1 MSESA
6 RVQRWRDAKRQKGL
20 KPCTLWLTA
29 DEESLLKDLAAK
41 RRCSPTEIMQQALA
55 YFHTGKPPVTAIV
68 TDIEQ
73 LREMIQAEI
82 ATLQTA
88 SVLATAIATVTDIEQ
103 LRALI
108 QDELAASAVVTA
120 TVTAMVTATLPA
132 LVRAIVEELALETLG
147 LSATAT
153 YNSYET
159 DIEDSE
165 ETHEAL
171 YDDDTDT
178 NINVSDTETHR
189 QTSEEPHVDITDTNS
204 NVIDTEMPTAAP
216 TRPASKRPVTPVPA
230 SAQNGITAQPQAR
243 RKGGR
248 PTTIRPRIMDLLRAH
263 PEGLT
268 AVEIKVH
275 LGIDKNIGDTLSG
288 MVRNRLL
295 TKQGSGAQVRYR
307 VPGVPPAP
315 LAPPAAPAPAR
326 RKRQTPPAAIPTAP
340 IPPRRAART
349 APRP

>member
-20 KPCTLWLTA
+20 KPCTIWLTT

-41 RRCSPTEIMQQALA
+41 RRRSPTEIMQQALA
-55 YFHTGKPPVTAIV
+55 YFHTGKPPVTATV

-88 SVLATAIATVTDIEQ
+88 SVLATATATITDTEQ
-103 LRALI
+103 LRTLI
-108 QDELAASAVVTA
+108 QDELAASALVTA

-147 LSATAT
+147 LPATAT

-165 ETHEAL
+165 ETHKAL

-178 NINVSDTETHR
+178 NRNVSETETHR
-189 QTSEEPHVDITDTNS
+189 QTPEEPHVDITDTNS
-204 NVIDTEMPTAAP
+204 NVTDTETPTAAP

-230 SAQNGITAQPQAR
+230 SAQNGITAQPHAR

-288 MVRNRLL
+288 MVRNQLL

-315 LAPPAAPAPAR
+315 LAPPAAPAPTR
-326 RKRQTPPAAIPTAP
+326 RTTRNAQ
-340 IPPRRAART
+340 RV
-349 APRP
+349 

>member
-55 YFHTGKPPVTAIV
+55 YFHTGNPPVTATL

-108 QDELAASAVVTA
+108 QDELAASALVTA

-132 LVRAIVEELALETLG
+132 LVRAIVEDLALEAFG
-147 LSATAT
+147 MSVTAT
-153 YNSYET
+153 DNSYDT

-165 ETHEAL
+165 ETYEAL
-171 YDDDTDT
+171 YDDDTDM
-178 NINVSDTETHR
+178 NSNVADTETPALHPA
-189 QTSEEPHVDITDTNS
+189 TESASEVG
-204 NVIDTEMPTAAP
+204 
-216 TRPASKRPVTPVPA
+216 PVTA
-230 SAQNGITAQPQAR
+230 TGNT
-243 RKGGR
+243 
-248 PTTIRPRIMDLLRAH
+248 
-263 PEGLT
+263 
-268 AVEIKVH
+268 
-275 LGIDKNIGDTLSG
+275 
-288 MVRNRLL
+288 
-295 TKQGSGAQVRYR
+295 
-307 VPGVPPAP
+307 
-315 LAPPAAPAPAR
+315 
-326 RKRQTPPAAIPTAP
+326 
-340 IPPRRAART
+340 
-349 APRP
+349 

>member
-20 KPCTLWLTA
+20 KSCTLWLTA

-55 YFHTGKPPVTAIV
+55 YFHTGKPPVTATV

-88 SVLATAIATVTDIEQ
+88 SVLATATATVTDTEQ

-108 QDELAASAVVTA
+108 QDELAASALVTA
-120 TVTAMVTATLPA
+120 TLTAMVTATLPA

-147 LSATAT
+147 LLDTAT

-178 NINVSDTETHR
+178 NRNVSEAETHR
-189 QTSEEPHVDITDTNS
+189 QTPEEPHANITDINS
-204 NVIDTEMPTAAP
+204 NVADTETSAAAP
-216 TRPASKRPVTPVPA
+216 ARP
-230 SAQNGITAQPQAR
+230 
-243 RKGGR
+243 
-248 PTTIRPRIMDLLRAH
+248 
-263 PEGLT
+263 
-268 AVEIKVH
+268 
-275 LGIDKNIGDTLSG
+275 
-288 MVRNRLL
+288 
-295 TKQGSGAQVRYR
+295 
-307 VPGVPPAP
+307 
-315 LAPPAAPAPAR
+315 APAPA
-326 RKRQTPPAAIPTAP
+326 QNGPTAQVP
-340 IPPRRAART
+340 APRRRGRT
-349 APRP
+349 STLRQPILN

>member
-6 RVQRWRDAKRQKGL
+6 RVQRWRDAKRQQGL
-20 KPCTLWLTA
+20 KACTLWLTA
-29 DEESLLKDLAAK
+29 DEELLLKGLAAK

-55 YFHTGKPPVTAIV
+55 YFHTGKPPVTATL
-68 TDIEQ
+68 TDIEP

-88 SVLATAIATVTDIEQ
+88 SVLATA
-103 LRALI
+103 
-108 QDELAASAVVTA
+108 TA
-120 TVTAMVTATLPA
+120 T
-132 LVRAIVEELALETLG
+132 
-147 LSATAT
+147 
-153 YNSYET
+153 
-159 DIEDSE
+159 
-165 ETHEAL
+165 
-171 YDDDTDT
+171 T
-178 NINVSDTETHR
+178 NRNVSETETHR
-189 QTSEEPHVDITDTNS
+189 QTPEEPHVDITDTNS
-204 NVIDTEMPTAAP
+204 NVTDTETPTAAP

-230 SAQNGITAQPQAR
+230 SAQNGITAQPHAR

-288 MVRNRLL
+288 MVRNQLL

-307 VPGVPPAP
+307 VLGVPPAP
-315 LAPPAAPAPAR
+315 PAASPAAPAPAR